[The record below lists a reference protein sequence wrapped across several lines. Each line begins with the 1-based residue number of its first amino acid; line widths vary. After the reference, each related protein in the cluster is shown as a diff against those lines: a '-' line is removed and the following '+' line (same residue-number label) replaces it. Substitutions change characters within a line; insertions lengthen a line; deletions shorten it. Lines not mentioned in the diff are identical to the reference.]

1 MDIYIKPK
9 KKVSLAEQQFI
20 TVGDVADIVAT
31 KDVVPKVK
39 KLKLVEITKDRER
52 KKNYVV
58 SVTDI
63 IEAIRIPYPNAT
75 INNVGE
81 MDSLV
86 QYAAKK
92 SYDRPWL
99 KWLKVA
105 FVATVLLFG
114 SATAIMSFHTDGQIP
129 KIFERFYTMFYGEEK
144 SDPPIIAIPYSIG
157 LAIGIIVFYN
167 HFCGKKLTDDP
178 TPIEVEMEK
187 YDNDTTTAI
196 VDMLT
201 TSGGQSRGSVDGA
214 LASASQPDL
223 GDGQ

>member
-9 KKVSLAEQQFI
+9 KKVSLAELDFI
-20 TVGDVADIVAT
+20 MVGDVADVVAA

-39 KLKLVEITKDRER
+39 KLKLVEIAKGGES

-63 IEAIRIPYPNAT
+63 IEAIRIPYPSAS

-81 MDSLV
+81 MDTLV

-92 SYDRPWL
+92 SRDIPWL

-105 FVATVLLFG
+105 LVAIVLLFG

-129 KIFERFYTMFYGEEK
+129 KIFERFYTMFYGQEK
-144 SDPPIIAIPYSIG
+144 TDPPIIAIPYAIG
-157 LAIGIIVFYN
+157 LMVGIIVFYN

-187 YDNDTTTAI
+187 YDNDTTTAL

-201 TSGGQSRGSVDGA
+201 PGDAPIRHGHK
-214 LASASQPDL
+214 P
-223 GDGQ
+223 GDGK